1 MTGFIGQSLLRFED
15 QRFVTGEGQY
25 SDDLAA
31 PGAAHLAIVR
41 SPHGHALIEAV
52 DVGPA
57 RGADGVLAFY
67 SAADLETA
75 GVRPISSANLTP
87 PFQCFNADGSQMI
100 EASQPVLARDRVR
113 YVGEPVAAVVAETAQ
128 QARAAAELV
137 DVRYAELAAATS
149 LEAARAEDAEPIWPE
164 HGSNRSCFWD
174 EGDGEKTDALFAQAA
189 HVVTIETG
197 FPRSFV
203 TFMEPRGGIA
213 EYDTAA
219 ERFLIRVGCQSA
231 HRLRDD
237 LADCLDVPAERI
249 RVQVPDVGGGFGA
262 RGVAHAEP
270 VLALLAARDLGRT
283 VRYVMERAESF
294 LIDGHARSHRFTA
307 SLAMDAEG
315 RFLAYRLRSA
325 WCHGAYFASRSVYV
339 VNAIMGHMMCGPY
352 RFQASHFA
360 LDGYFTNTAPT
371 VSYRGVSRAEAGYIL
386 ERLVEK
392 AARETGIDRIDLR
405 RRNLIQP
412 EEMPWTTPSGHTY
425 GRAEMPE
432 ILDEALEA
440 ADWEGF
446 EGRRTEALARGRLLG
461 RAASAYIVSAGGT
474 PNEYARVAVTGNG
487 AVTAHVG
494 TQDFGMSHET
504 VFAQV
509 LADRLGTAPDA
520 VTLVQGD
527 TETVPQGAGGQAS
540 RCLRIGSGALLQ
552 AAEEV
557 IAQGTAVAEDL
568 LEAAGADISFEAGHF
583 TVAGTDRSVSLA
595 EVAQAADT
603 RGAPLVAA
611 EVFVTER
618 PAFPNGAH
626 VCEVEVDPD
635 TGAFEIKGFTG
646 VIDPGTVV
654 NPMIAEGQMHG
665 AIAQGIGEGAVERV
679 VYDGSG
685 QLLSGSFMDFAL
697 PRADDL
703 PSFTTVFHPLANDD
717 NPLGV
722 KGIGEMG
729 TVVTPAVVI
738 NAVVDALRE
747 RGVAH
752 LEMPVTQEAVW
763 RALNGSEA

>member
-25 SDDLAA
+25 TDDLTA
-31 PGAAHLAIVR
+31 PGAAHLAMVR

-52 DVGPA
+52 DAGAA
-57 RGADGVLAFY
+57 RGADGVLAVY
-67 SAADLETA
+67 TGADLEAA
-75 GVRPISSANLTP
+75 GIKPIYSGNLTP
-87 PFQCFNADGSQMI
+87 PFQCFNGDGSEMI

-113 YVGEPVAAVVAETAQ
+113 FVGEPVAAVIAETAH

-137 DVRYAELAAATS
+137 DVRYAELSAATT
-149 LEAARAEDAEPIWPE
+149 LEAAQAPDAEPIWPE

-174 EGDGEKTDALFAQAA
+174 EGDGENTDALFAQAA

-213 EYDTAA
+213 EYDASA
-219 ERFLIRVGCQSA
+219 QKFLVRAGCQSA
-231 HRLRDD
+231 HRLQDS
-237 LADCLDVPAERI
+237 LAECLGLPASQV
-249 RVQVPDVGGGFGA
+249 RVVVPDVGGGFGA
-262 RGVAHAEP
+262 RGVIYPEFVASM
-270 VLALLAARDLGRT
+270 VAARDLGRP
-283 VRYVMERAESF
+283 VRFVMERGESF
-294 LIDGHARSHRFTA
+294 LTDGHSRSHRFTA
-307 SLAMDAEG
+307 SLAMDEEG
-315 RFLAYRLRSA
+315 RFLAYRLRST
-325 WCHGAYFASRSVYV
+325 WCHGAYFAPRSVYV
-339 VNAIMGHMMCGPY
+339 VHAILGRMMCGPY

-360 LDGYFTNTAPT
+360 LDGCFTNTAPT

-425 GRAEMPE
+425 GRAEMPQ

-440 ADWEGF
+440 ADWDGF
-446 EGRRTEALARGRLLG
+446 EARRAEAQARGLLLG
-461 RAASAYIVSAGGT
+461 RALSVYIVSAGGT
-474 PNEYARVAVTGNG
+474 PDEYARVALSGNG
-487 AVTAHVG
+487 AVTAYVG

-509 LADRLGTAPDA
+509 LADRLGTTPDA

-527 TETVPQGAGGQAS
+527 TDPIPQGAGGQGS
-540 RCLRIGSGALLQ
+540 RCLRVGSGALLR
-552 AAEEV
+552 AAETV
-557 IAQGTAVAEDL
+557 IAQGSEVAADL
-568 LEAAGADISFEAGHF
+568 LEASASDITFEAGHYA
-583 TVAGTDRSVSLA
+583 VAGTDRRVSLA

-611 EVFVTER
+611 EIFVVER

-626 VCEVEVDPD
+626 VCEVEVDPE
-635 TGAFEIKGFTG
+635 TGAYDIARFTG
-646 VIDPGTVV
+646 VIDPGTVI

-697 PRADDL
+697 TRADDV
-703 PSFTTVFHPLANDD
+703 PSFRTVFHPVANDD

-738 NAVVDALRE
+738 NAVVDALKD

-763 RALNGSEA
+763 RALRER